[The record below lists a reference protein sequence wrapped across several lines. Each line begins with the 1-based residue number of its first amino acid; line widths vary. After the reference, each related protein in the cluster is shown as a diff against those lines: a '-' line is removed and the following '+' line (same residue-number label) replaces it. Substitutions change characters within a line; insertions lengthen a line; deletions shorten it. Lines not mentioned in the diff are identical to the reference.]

1 MNYWLVKSEPQTYSF
16 EDLIKDKNTVWDG
29 IRNYQ
34 ARNFLKD
41 MRKGD
46 NVLFYHSGKE
56 KAVVGIAAVSEES
69 FPEPGDNTGKW
80 VAVEI
85 EAVKPLSAPVS
96 LQQIKESESLREIML
111 QKQSRLSV
119 MPLTAEE
126 YQVILEMGQQ
136 Q

>member
-56 KAVVGIAAVSEES
+56 KAVVGIAAVSKES

>member
-16 EDLIKDKNTVWDG
+16 EDLIKEKNTVWDG
-29 IRNYQ
+29 IRNFQ
-34 ARNFLKD
+34 ARNFLKE

-46 NVLFYHSGKE
+46 SVLFYHSGKE
-56 KAVVGIAAVSEES
+56 KGVVGIAAVSKES
-69 FPEPGDNTGKW
+69 FPEPGDDTGKW

-85 EAVKPLSAPVS
+85 KAVKPLAAPVS
-96 LQQIKESESLREIML
+96 LQQIKESVKLQEIML

-126 YQVILEMGQQ
+126 YQVILEIGQQ